1 SPMLRPQPS
10 QWAQTLPGYGATRM
24 ILDGGLTD
32 SFDAAGP
39 LLAAL
44 GWLVGLTVVAAW
56 LFHRAP
62 ASPPRPGAGL

>member
-1 SPMLRPQPS
+1 
-10 QWAQTLPGYGATRM
+10 M

-44 GWLVGLTVVAAW
+44 GWLVGLTAVAAW